1 MRVGGFQVSGIGAS
15 EIDFGRH
22 SGDYA
27 EHRPGFPPSFYRR
40 LDAISPLDG
49 SRTLDLATGPGTI
62 ALELAA
68 RGCSV
73 VGIDIAEGQVAAAQR
88 VAREQNLSDQTR
100 FEVANAQETG
110 LEAGSFDLVTA
121 GQCWHWF
128 DSDAAMA
135 EARRVLR
142 PGGVLAIAHYSYL
155 AEHSPVARDTE
166 ALILERNPA
175 WSMAGWTGIFPELI
189 DEVIRGGFELVE
201 QFCYQE
207 MEDFSHARWR
217 GRIRTCN
224 GVGSGG
230 LSPAEVQRFDEDLRR
245 LLLAKYPDPL
255 QVEHRVWCVVA
266 RKPSCVG
273 GEPIQSP
280 VDS

>member
-1 MRVGGFQVSGIGAS
+1 VRVSAGELSANELGDV
-15 EIDFGRH
+15 DFGRY
-22 SGDYA
+22 SEDYA
-27 EHRPGFPPSFYRR
+27 EHRPGFPKSFYRR
-40 LDAISPLDG
+40 LDAIFPIKG
-49 SRTLDLATGPGTI
+49 SRALDLATGPGTI

-68 RGCSV
+68 RGSSV
-73 VGIDIAEGQVAAAQR
+73 VGIDISAGQVAAAQR
-88 VAREQNLSDQTR
+88 VARKRNLSNRAR
-100 FEVANAQETG
+100 FEVADALSTG

-121 GQCWHWF
+121 GQCWHWL

-135 EARRVLR
+135 EAHRVLQ

-166 ALILERNPA
+166 ALILERNPS
-175 WSMAGWTGIFPELI
+175 WSMAGWSGLFPESI

-230 LSPAEVQRFDEDLRR
+230 LSPSEVQRFDEDLRR

-266 RKPSCVG
+266 RRPLS
-273 GEPIQSP
+273 E
-280 VDS
+280 